1 MNIQDYISYN
11 FEDCVLEEQ
20 FILTKKYSMQARVL
34 PIKFKDYYMNL
45 IENLDGLEPTNYHEA
60 SQDPELT
67 IAMEQEKIQS
77 LKWRLGSM
85 LIFPRESHLY

>member
-1 MNIQDYISYN
+1 
-11 FEDCVLEEQ
+11 
-20 FILTKKYSMQARVL
+20 
-34 PIKFKDYYMNL
+34 MNL